1 MRWFKSIFSRRSQ
14 YDDLS
19 ISIQEHLEQKIDEL
33 VEEGMSRADAT
44 NLALREFGNVTLI
57 EQRSREVWQW
67 SLLENLATDL
77 RFAWR
82 QAVKSPRFTFAAV
95 ATLAIG
101 MGAQAT
107 IYSVVH
113 AVLIDPFPYR
123 DALRMVHLHLYDK
136 TPFPFDLAMTGPQ
149 FLEFQKLPV
158 LDGAIAEDLF
168 SRALTGEE
176 LPEQVQTARLSP
188 DGFAYFGVPALLG
201 REFSPGD
208 NAHVAVLSYPFWK
221 AHYAARSDIVGKTLQ
236 LDHENYTIL
245 GVLPQRF
252 AWMGSDLYT
261 PLTYS
266 ADPHRIANVYGRLKV
281 GVSDRTAEEAIGP
294 MLAAFAKQTPD
305 SFPPNFKVHLVHI
318 NELLVGRMRGVLIL
332 LSVSVSF
339 LLVLACANVAI
350 LLLARGEARQ
360 PEIAL
365 RKALGA
371 RPRRIVTQLLTE
383 SLLLSIT
390 GGVCGVLLALAG
402 IRLVRHFL
410 VPLPGL
416 FPPEA
421 NIALNLPVLL
431 FGAVV
436 SVLTG
441 VACGIWPA
449 LRTARTG
456 LRQAADAGSHKL
468 AGRKGTH
475 NSHIALLGG
484 QTAITVLLLACSG
497 ATVQKL
503 SQLMHANLGYDP
515 HHLISANLVSLEG
528 GHPTWGD
535 RIHYFEH
542 IRQAIA
548 VEPGVMS
555 AAIAQAGMP
564 PSSGSRMPV
573 SVPGAD
579 SVGGEADQQRVDLN
593 YFRTLRIPLLQ
604 GRVWSSTE
612 VMNAAHLA
620 LINQAMQR
628 RFFPHTNPIG
638 QTVVM
643 NRGVVPANVWTLV
656 APRTDQH
663 FQIIGV
669 VGDTPNQG
677 LEEQI
682 APSVFVPYTAIT
694 YDWFNLIIRTEGE
707 PTGALLHR
715 IKERVHTID
724 AGQAV
729 GDMVTAEDMLEG
741 DSLGRE
747 KFITSLFTAFALLGL
762 MFAVSGLYCIE
773 SYLVTQRARELGV
786 RIALGA
792 QRKHIVRLVTRSS
805 LLAVV
810 TGTAIWIA
818 LDLGLSGTFVRWTS
832 GNPRDPGMLAVVSAV
847 VLVTA
852 GLGSIVPAQ
861 LAARIDPMAALRSE

>member
-1 MRWFKSIFSRRSQ
+1 
-14 YDDLS
+14 
-19 ISIQEHLEQKIDEL
+19 
-33 VEEGMSRADAT
+33 MSRAEAT
-44 NLALREFGNVTLI
+44 NIARREFGNVTLI
-57 EQRSREVWQW
+57 EERGREVWQW
-67 SLLENLATDL
+67 PLLENLAADL

-82 QAVKSPRFTFAAV
+82 QAVKSPRFTIAAV

-101 MGAQAT
+101 IGAQAT

-136 TPFPFDLAMTGPQ
+136 TPIPFDLAMTGPQ

-158 LDGAIAEDLF
+158 LDGAIDQDLF
-168 SRALTGEE
+168 GRALTGEE

-188 DGFAYFGVPALLG
+188 NGFAYFGVPALLG
-201 REFSPGD
+201 REFGPGD
-208 NAHVAVLSYPFWK
+208 SEHVAVLSYPFWK
-221 AHYAARSDIVGKTLQ
+221 AHYAARNDVVGKTLQ
-236 LDHENYTIL
+236 LDHENYTIV

-252 AWMGSDLYT
+252 AWWSSEVYT
-261 PLTYS
+261 PLAYS
-266 ADPHRIANVYGRLKV
+266 ADPHRIANVYGRLKA

-294 MLAAFAKQTPD
+294 VLASFAKETPD
-305 SFPPNFKVHLVHI
+305 NFPPNFKVHLVHI
-318 NELLVGRMRGVLIL
+318 NELAVGQMRGVLIL

-339 LLVLACANVAI
+339 LLFLACANVAI

-360 PEIAL
+360 AEIAL

-383 SLLLSIT
+383 SLLLSMT
-390 GGVCGVLLALAG
+390 GGGCGVLLALAG

-410 VPLPGL
+410 VPLPTL

-421 NIALNLPVLL
+421 EIALNVPVLL
-431 FGAVV
+431 FSATV
-436 SVLTG
+436 SVVTG
-441 VACGIWPA
+441 VACGLWPA
-449 LRTARTG
+449 LRTAGTD
-456 LRQAADAGSHKL
+456 LRQVADAGSHKL

-475 NSHIALLGG
+475 NTHMALLGG
-484 QTAITVLLLACSG
+484 QAAITVLLLACSG

-515 HHLISANLVSLEG
+515 HHLISVNLVLREG
-528 GHPTWGD
+528 DHPTWGD
-535 RIHYFEH
+535 RIHYFEQ
-542 IRQAIA
+542 IRQTVAA
-548 VEPGVMS
+548 QAGVMS
-555 AAIAQAGMP
+555 GAVAQVGMP
-564 PSSGSRMPV
+564 PSSGNRMPV
-573 SVPGAD
+573 SIPGENSA
-579 SVGGEADQQRVDLN
+579 GGEADQDRVDLN
-593 YFRTLRIPLLQ
+593 YFRTLRIPILQ
-604 GRVWSSTE
+604 GRIWSSTE
-612 VMNAAHLA
+612 MMSAAHLA
-620 LINQAMQR
+620 VINQAMQR
-628 RFFPHTNPIG
+628 RFWPHTDPIG
-638 QTVVM
+638 QTIVA

-656 APRTDQH
+656 APGMDQH
-663 FQIIGV
+663 FQVIGV

-677 LEEQI
+677 LEEQV
-682 APSVFVPYTAIT
+682 APSVYVPYTAIT

-707 PTGALLHR
+707 PTAALLHR
-715 IKERVHTID
+715 IKERVHAID

-762 MFAVSGLYCIE
+762 VFAVSGLYCIE

-792 QRKHIVRLVTRSS
+792 QRMDIVRLVTRSS

-810 TGTAIWIA
+810 AGTAIGLA
-818 LDLGLSGTFVRWTS
+818 LDLGLSGIFVRWTS
-832 GNPRDPGMLAVVSAV
+832 GNPRDPLMLAVVLAV
-847 VLVTA
+847 VLAAA

-861 LAARIDPMAALRSE
+861 LAARIDPMEALRAE